1 MWGVVIVVVALEA
14 TQTFFLIMKIIR
26 KWSTIKSYLN
36 SVVTKKNHTSPQ
48 KCCFVQE
55 LNTKLHQ
62 TLTELNKP

>member
-14 TQTFFLIMKIIR
+14 TQTSFLIMKIIR
-26 KWSTIKSYLN
+26 KLSTIKFN
-36 SVVTKKNHTSPQ
+36 HSVVTKNYTSP
-48 KCCFVQE
+48 KKRCFVQE